1 MSNVCH
7 ARSKQKRRKL
17 RLRNRMQSI
26 QQKRIAKR
34 MKELQ
39 PKGKTL
45 IGIDA
50 VRVAIHT
57 NELAPKDFSG
67 LYYRAGKYFD
77 HQHKLRL
84 NQRQKRKRAKQA
96 NRKLKR

>member
-1 MSNVCH
+1 
-7 ARSKQKRRKL
+7 
-17 RLRNRMQSI
+17 MQSI

-39 PKGKTL
+39 PKGRTF

-50 VRVAIHT
+50 VSVAIHT
-57 NELAPKDFSG
+57 NELAPKDYSRGFFGARG
-67 LYYRAGKYFD
+67 LFD
-77 HQHKLRL
+77 HSHKLRL

>member
-26 QQKRIAKR
+26 HQKRIAKKI
-34 MKELQ
+34 KEFE
-39 PKGKTL
+39 PKGRTFV
-45 IGIDA
+45 GIKA
-50 VRVAIHT
+50 SEVAIHA
-57 NELAPKDFSG
+57 NELAPKDFGG
-67 LYYRAGKYFD
+67 LYYRGAKYFD

-84 NQRQKRKRAKQA
+84 NQRQKRKRARA
-96 NRKLKR
+96 GNRKLKR